1 MDVSAEEGGEDT
13 KGTVWAG
20 REEVSTVG
28 GMLEMLAVAT
38 EEGSEA
44 AETVWGWIYAWG

>member
-20 REEVSTVG
+20 REEVNTVG
-28 GMLEMLAVAT
+28 GMLAVGT

-44 AETVWGWIYAWG
+44 AETVWG